1 MTRCL
6 PMTGTC
12 LLATALATA
21 ALTAPLL
28 AHAQTAAATSEVIVP
43 MAIGRTLPTH
53 SLRGKLML
61 TNPPEVILNGQAD
74 RLAPGSHIRGRN
86 NMLVM
91 VGAAIGN
98 EYTVNYTRDSY
109 GLIMDVW
116 VLRDDEI
123 AQRWPKTAEEA
134 AKWTFDPLARTWT
147 KP

>member
-6 PMTGTC
+6 HLTGAC
-12 LLATALATA
+12 LLATALATPL
-21 ALTAPLL
+21 LTAPLL
-28 AHAQTAAATSEVIVP
+28 AQAQTAAATSEVIVP
-43 MAIGRTLPTH
+43 MAIGRALPTH

-61 TNPPEVILNGQAD
+61 TNPPVVTLNGQAD
-74 RLAPGSHIRGRN
+74 RLAPGSRIRGRN

-91 VGAAIGN
+91 VGATIGN
-98 EYTVNYTRDSY
+98 EYIVNYTRDSY

-123 AQRWPKTAEEA
+123 AQLWPKTAEEA
-134 AKWTFDPLARTWT
+134 AKWTFDPIARAWT